1 MNANPAHSPPGMAVT
16 FFRILNFIFKGTQE
30 GFAVFLIKK

>member
-1 MNANPAHSPPGMAVT
+1 MNVCPAHSPPGGAVT
-16 FFRILNFIFKGTQE
+16 FFRILNFLFKGTQE